1 MTVETASVSS
11 SSLLVPPKKRDFS
24 DYPLQ
29 VASSSDMDLTAH
41 GNLHHHH
48 LLHHSDGPP
57 SPPADGRHCE
67 LSPSGAST
75 SSSSSSS
82 VPCKSEP
89 VKSGFMITDILS
101 PHHSGGL
108 RLSPLAAAA
117 AHHLVR
123 LPSPHGTASSD
134 AGSYKENDDMSDD
147 GEGMLRNISMFFP
160 FVYYSWLPNISVIKL
175 VAADMYNFILLR

>member
-29 VASSSDMDLTAH
+29 VATASHDMDLTAH
-41 GNLHHHH
+41 AGLHHH
-48 LLHHSDGPP
+48 LRHSDGPP
-57 SPPADGRHCE
+57 PSPPEQGEGRHCE
-67 LSPSGAST
+67 LSPSAAST

-82 VPCKSEP
+82 MPCKSEP

-101 PHHSGGL
+101 PHHSHGGL
-108 RLSPLAAAA
+108 RLSPLAAGH
-117 AHHLVR
+117 HHLVR

-147 GEGMLRNISMFFP
+147 GEGM
-160 FVYYSWLPNISVIKL
+160 
-175 VAADMYNFILLR
+175 FIFIAFSSSSLFSYRYLS